1 MNDEGVG
8 LAGWL
13 MADLVLVLA
22 FIFLAMV
29 PGREALVEAL
39 VVEAPT
45 IRHGC
50 ISTEPAVTASVVT
63 TSVECLPEVDGE
75 PPEVDGEPPITYSWT
90 VTHGTEIRSM
100 SKPGELPFQAE
111 FSAVGAITLVASN
124 EKWEVSRPSIFVVDT
139 PECTLTADFRFSQIV
154 LTNIA
159 LGKVSWADI
168 SIGRVGI
175 DLSKDQEDEYLNQ
188 RSELNWSDHKA
199 LEYLHLQQK
208 EGFRIALVETFARS
222 IGATDTPLH
231 RKLANEVNTKFFDG
245 INNAVRSPIFVE
257 ETDKAFNQWFAAYR
271 DTSTAFD
278 PNTARINLYFV
289 SPLDANCTDGN

>member
-124 EKWEVSRPSIFVVDT
+124 EKGGASPPFTLVVD
-139 PECTLTADFRFSQIV
+139 PLECTLITDFHFDQIV

-159 LGKVSWADI
+159 LGKVSWTDI
-168 SIGRVGI
+168 STGRVGI
-175 DLSKDQEDEYLNQ
+175 DLSKDQEDEDLNQ
-188 RSELNWSDHKA
+188 RSELNWSDHNVS
-199 LEYLHLQQK
+199 EYLRLQQ
-208 EGFRIALVETFARS
+208 EDGFQIALVETFAHSR
-222 IGATDTPLH
+222 IDDMHRTLAKQINEAFFTGLDTRTSLP
-231 RKLANEVNTKFFDG
+231 NVE
-245 INNAVRSPIFVE
+245 IFVNPE
-257 ETDKAFNQWFAAYR
+257 EALEKWFAAYR
-271 DTSTAFD
+271 DESF
-278 PNTARINLYFV
+278 PLGTARINLYFV
-289 SPLDANCTDGN
+289 SGNCTDGN